1 MKMDNIYNIFP
12 ECIKGK
18 LGNIGSNDGVT
29 EIRLRVGRRVCIYMG
44 KKEITI
50 DYIVTMKDILDILVK
65 VSKNSLYAIQN
76 DINQGFVTIKG
87 GHRIGISGEAVVE
100 NNKVINIKNI
110 NSLNIRVAKQII
122 GSANSIVDY
131 VVDDFE
137 IKNLLIV
144 APPGCGKTT
153 ILRDLI
159 RQISSGNKKR
169 RGYNIG
175 VVDSRG
181 EIASVYGGIP
191 YLDVGTRT
199 DIMTNISKAK
209 GMEMF
214 VRSMGL
220 SAIATDEIGSKEDIE
235 AIETA
240 MISGVK
246 LIFTMHG
253 TSIEDVY
260 INNNIKGIIN
270 YFDYIV
276 VLSNRNGVGTI
287 EKIHSIKNKANKE
300 AI

>member
-1 MKMDNIYNIFP
+1 MDNVFNIFP

-29 EIRLRVGRRVCIYMG
+29 EIRLRVNRRVCIYIS
-44 KKEITI
+44 KKEIMI

-65 VSKNSLYAIQN
+65 VSKNSLYSIQN
-76 DINQGFVTIKG
+76 DINEGFVTIKG
-87 GHRIGISGEAVVE
+87 GHRIGITGEAVIE
-100 NNKVINIKNI
+100 NGKVINIKNI
-110 NSLNIRVAKQII
+110 NSLNIRVAKQIL
-122 GSANSIVDY
+122 GSANSIIDY
-131 VVDDFE
+131 VANDFE
-137 IKNLLIV
+137 IKNVLIV

-159 RQISSGNKKR
+159 RQISSGDKKR
-169 RGYNIG
+169 KGYNIG

-181 EIASVYGGIP
+181 ELASVYGGIP

-209 GMEMF
+209 GIEML

-220 SAIATDEIGSKEDIE
+220 SAIATDEIGLKEDID
-235 AIETA
+235 AIEGA
-240 MISGVK
+240 MLSGVK

-253 TSIEDVY
+253 ISLDDVY
-260 INNNIKGIIN
+260 MNSNVKKIVD

-276 VLSNRNGVGTI
+276 LLSNRNGVGTI
-287 EKIHSIKNKANKE
+287 EKVHSIKSKLDME
-300 AI
+300 VI